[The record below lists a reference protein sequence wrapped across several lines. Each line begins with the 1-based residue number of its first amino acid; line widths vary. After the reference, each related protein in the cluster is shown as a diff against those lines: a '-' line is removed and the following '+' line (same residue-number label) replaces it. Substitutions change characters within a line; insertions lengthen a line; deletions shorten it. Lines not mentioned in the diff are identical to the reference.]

1 MADTKE
7 VKNEPKGTVSAD
19 VTRKDA
25 PTLTQ
30 VTVSIEE
37 GKEVAQIIYLPTS
50 KILSVAYSLQ
60 EGYEN
65 ESVFTRDALH
75 DASVMFLKA
84 SCQRVI
90 SHWDS
95 FVNKATKMQ
104 KYSTMSRP
112 QIEDALKIHPKYKG
126 EWDMVVKATA
136 IKKQLA

>member
-7 VKNEPKGTVSAD
+7 VKNEPKGTVNAD

-25 PTLTQ
+25 PVLTEVKTMIEADKEQ
-30 VTVSIEE
+30 V
-37 GKEVAQIIYLPTS
+37 QIIYTPTAQ
-50 KILSVAYSLQ
+50 LLQVAFSLQ
-60 EGYEN
+60 DQYEN
-65 ESVFTRDALH
+65 PSVFNRDALH

-90 SHWDS
+90 SHWDA

-112 QIEDALKIHPKYKG
+112 QIEDALKIHPKYKS